1 MNYTEHDR
9 LCQDYWNLREQV
21 RTDPEYASLTRAL
34 EDIEPQYE
42 AILLSLP
49 EEDRLTLDR
58 YISLR
63 ENRNLRML
71 EYALTINP

>member
-1 MNYTEHDR
+1 MNYTDHDR
-9 LCQDYWNLREQV
+9 LCQNYWDLRDQV
-21 RTDPEYASLTRAL
+21 RTDPECASLTRAL
-34 EDIEPQYE
+34 EDMEPQYK
-42 AILLSLP
+42 AILDSLS

-71 EYALTINP
+71 EYALSITP

>member
-1 MNYTEHDR
+1 MNYTDHNR
-9 LCQDYWNLREQV
+9 LCQDYWDLREQV
-21 RTDPEYASLTRAL
+21 RSDPEYASLTRAL
-34 EDIEPQYE
+34 EDMEPQYK
-42 AILLSLP
+42 AILDSLS

>member
-1 MNYTEHDR
+1 MNYTDHHR
-9 LCQDYWNLREQV
+9 LCQNYWDLREQV
-21 RTDPEYASLTRAL
+21 RSDPEYASLTRAL
-34 EDIEPQYE
+34 EDMEPQYK
-42 AILLSLP
+42 AILDSLS

-71 EYALTINP
+71 EYALTVNP

>member
-9 LCQDYWNLREQV
+9 LCQNYWDLREQV
-21 RTDPEYASLTRAL
+21 RTDPEYVSLTRAL
-34 EDIEPQYE
+34 EDMEPQYK
-42 AILLSLP
+42 AILDSLS

-71 EYALTINP
+71 EYALTISP

>member
-1 MNYTEHDR
+1 MNYTDHDR
-9 LCQDYWNLREQV
+9 LCQNYWDLREQV
-21 RTDPEYASLTRAL
+21 RTDPEYASLTREL
-34 EDIEPQYE
+34 EELEPRYE
-42 AILLSLP
+42 AILAALS